1 MPRVN
6 RRRIYEAPLNVDVPV
21 DLREEIDAFCD
32 KHKTKIKQVVE
43 LALRR
48 FMSADGKKK

>member
-1 MPRVN
+1 MTRTN
-6 RRRIYEAPLNVDVPV
+6 RRRVYEAPLNVDIPV

-32 KHKTKIKQVVE
+32 KHRTKIKQLVE

-48 FMSADGKKK
+48 FMTAEGKKK